1 MYMSSEGEAKVKM
14 TEDMRNTMITVNDN
28 TVWIDIDMTIH

>member
-1 MYMSSEGEAKVKM
+1 MCELRKRIGGKM